1 MDKIIFYC
9 GAALPSIIASV
20 IMLILTRKISKA
32 EKHSAE
38 QIKAQLLMLKMV
50 SSTMA
55 LSEATAI
62 AIRDGKTNGE
72 TKAAMSEVTAAKK
85 AYYEFL
91 NEEAFEHITE

>member
-1 MDKIIFYC
+1 MIWLST
-9 GAALPSIIASV
+9 GLALLANIVMLV
-20 IMLILTRKISKA
+20 ISKKVSKA

-50 SSTMA
+50 SSNIA

-72 TKAAMSEVTAAKK
+72 TKAAMTEVTAAKK

-91 NEEAFEHITE
+91 NTEAFEHIN

>member
-1 MDKIIFYC
+1 MIWLSTVL
-9 GAALPSIIASV
+9 ALLANIV
-20 IMLILTRKISKA
+20 MLFVSRKVSKA

-38 QIKAQLLMLKMV
+38 QVKAQLLMLKMV
-50 SSTMA
+50 SSTMG

-72 TKAAMSEVTAAKK
+72 TKAAMAEVTAAKK

-91 NEEAFEHITE
+91 NTEAFEHIN

>member
-1 MDKIIFYC
+1 MSWII
-9 GAALPSIIASV
+9 AAVPSVIASII
-20 IMLILTRKISKA
+20 MLVLSRKITKA
-32 EKHSAE
+32 DKHADE

-72 TKAAMSEVTAAKK
+72 TKAAMAEVTAAKR

-91 NEEAFEHITE
+91 NTEAFEHIN

>member
-1 MDKIIFYC
+1 MIWISTTLSL
-9 GAALPSIIASV
+9 AVSV
-20 IMLILTRKISKA
+20 IMLILSRKITKA
-32 EKHSAE
+32 DKHAKE

-62 AIRDGKTNGE
+62 AIRDGRTNGE
-72 TKAAMSEVTAAKK
+72 TKAAMAEVAAAKK

-91 NEEAFEHITE
+91 NTEAFEHIN

>member
-1 MDKIIFYC
+1 MIWLST
-9 GAALPSIIASV
+9 GLALLANIVMLV
-20 IMLILTRKISKA
+20 ISKKVSKA

-50 SSTMA
+50 SSNIA

-72 TKAAMSEVTAAKK
+72 TKAAMAEVTAAKR

-91 NEEAFEHITE
+91 NTEAFEHIN

>member
-1 MDKIIFYC
+1 MVWLST
-9 GAALPSIIASV
+9 GLALLANIV
-20 IMLILTRKISKA
+20 MLIITQKVNKA
-32 EKHSAE
+32 EKRGEE
-38 QIKAQLLMLKMV
+38 QIQAQMLMLKMV

-72 TKAAMSEVTAAKK
+72 TKAAMIEVEAAKK

-91 NEEAFEHITE
+91 NREAFEHIH

>member
-1 MDKIIFYC
+1 MEWII
-9 GAALPSIIASV
+9 AAVPSVIASII
-20 IMLILTRKISKA
+20 MLVLSRKITKA
-32 EKHSAE
+32 DKHTAE

-72 TKAAMSEVTAAKK
+72 TKAAMAEVTAAKK

-91 NEEAFEHITE
+91 NTEAFEHIH